1 MSSET
6 LNCTHQ
12 AGCRDFTA
20 RNSLRANQEVVLL
33 LADPHL
39 EERHTFSVEKRSM
52 VISKD
57 ILLECPLALNPLC
70 PNLPPQAPDTT
81 HEI

>member
-1 MSSET
+1 M
-6 LNCTHQ
+6 
-12 AGCRDFTA
+12 
-20 RNSLRANQEVVLL
+20 VLL

-39 EERHTFSVEKRSM
+39 EERHTFSVARKNR

-70 PNLPPQAPDTT
+70 PNLPLKNLYLLPKPLTQPMRYEEDLAFIWNWGNGATRGIT
-81 HEI
+81 